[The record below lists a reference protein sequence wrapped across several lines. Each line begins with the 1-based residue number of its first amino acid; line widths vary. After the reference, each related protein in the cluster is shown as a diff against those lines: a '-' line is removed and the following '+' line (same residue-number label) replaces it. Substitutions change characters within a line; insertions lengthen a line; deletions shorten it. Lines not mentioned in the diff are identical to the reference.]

1 MLFHTIVLCPGLRI
15 LKKLKKNLQV
25 PYGAVKTFFVREPCR
40 ALNQLLWNAWQN
52 GSLTYPASLTFGKI
66 QEPKKHPNA
75 MSESSLF

>member
-40 ALNQLLWNAWQN
+40 ALYKLLWNALAKRTTDISRQ
-52 GSLTYPASLTFGKI
+52 SDFR
-66 QEPKKHPNA
+66 
-75 MSESSLF
+75 